1 MLAELLTAD
10 ERHAAKAEML
20 ERRAALSPSLPF
32 LPWTER
38 HRALLA
44 PGHPFSLAGKPYLEA
59 LYNETHADVVVEKA
73 AQTGASELLVGWSL
87 YHLDLG
93 HHVLYVL
100 PTEDDV
106 SDFSASRIGPAI
118 EASPYLSRR
127 VVTGAER
134 GADRVTLKRIG
145 SAFLFLRGGKVKSG
159 PATGGEERAGQLK
172 SMRADCTVMDEY
184 DEIDAR
190 ADAFVEQRM
199 AASSIRLRR
208 RVSTP
213 TYAGSGIHPLYM
225 ASDQM
230 TWHVRCEACGLRQP
244 LTLANLVRE
253 WDDLERPTVWNKDDD
268 GAPALHCSKCASV
281 LDRTA
286 AGEWVAAHPDRPL
299 RGYHLSRL
307 FVADRPLQEIID
319 GLRETDDSKRK
330 QTYNQALGLPYTAR
344 GSKSLTDEILDACRR
359 DYAPGPRPGGAFCGI
374 DVGRVLHVVIRGA
387 DWSLRAAFEHNN
399 FDRDLTDRLRE
410 HGVLVTTV
418 DANPETREARA
429 FQASQ
434 ANQTWL
440 AYYVQGRADLN
451 EEPMLWN
458 DDRGSGKWGTV
469 KTDRTRAM
477 DGALA
482 LFHVGAKR
490 EPGGATLPAN
500 FSAQNNP
507 DYYAHLKAPQRVKVK
522 DATGNE
528 VAVYQQT
535 GADHFAHAEVYAYMS
550 AARWLYQH
558 DHTTYVQYNPLKIG
572 AY

>member
-1 MLAELLTAD
+1 MLAELAY
-10 ERHAAKAEML
+10 EAKAEEL
-20 ERRAALSPSLPF
+20 ERRAFAASPLPF
-32 LPWTER
+32 LAWTER
-38 HRALLA
+38 HRTLLA
-44 PGHPFSLAGKPYLEA
+44 PGHPFSLANKPYLAA
-59 LYNETHADVVVEKA
+59 LYAETHADVVVEKA

-87 YHLDLG
+87 YHLDQG

-213 TYAGSGIHPLYM
+213 TYAGSGIHPLYA

-230 TWHVRCEACGLRQP
+230 TWHVRCSSCGQLQP

-253 WDDLERPTVWNKDDD
+253 ADDLERPVAWNKDSH
-268 GAPALHCSKCASV
+268 GAPCLCCAKCSSV

-286 AGEWVAAHPDRPL
+286 PGEWIAAHPSRSL

-330 QTYNQALGLPYTAR
+330 QTYNQALGLPYSAR
-344 GSKSLTDEILDACRR
+344 GSKALTDEILDGCRR
-359 DYAPGPRPGGAFCGI
+359 EYGPGPKAGGAFCGI
-374 DVGRVLHVVIRGA
+374 DVGRVLHVVIRGS
-387 DWSLRAAFEHNN
+387 DWSLRAAFDHPN
-399 FDRDLTDRLRE
+399 FDADLTDILRA
-410 HGVLVTTV
+410 HGVVVTTV

-429 FQASQ
+429 FQA
-434 ANQTWL
+434 AERHPVWL
-440 AYYVQGRADLN
+440 AYYVQGKSDAN
-451 EEPMLWN
+451 EEPMSWE
-458 DDRGSGKWGTV
+458 DDRLSDKWGSV
-469 KTDRTRAM
+469 KADRTRAM

-482 LFHVGAKR
+482 LFHVGAKH

-500 FSAQNNP
+500 FSAQNFP

-522 DATGNE
+522 DASGNE

-535 GADHFAHAEVYAYMS
+535 GADHYAHAETYCYMS
-550 AARWLYQH
+550 AARWLYVKEHEQQVV
-558 DHTTYVQYNPLKIG
+558 YAPVRIG
-572 AY
+572 NY